1 MHTNNKKITYIQRNV
16 TDMANK
22 IYINHSKSL
31 VCKSEID
38 DIHIA
43 VYSQYNYTYLLMSTA
58 EILHLTSS

>member
-1 MHTNNKKITYIQRNV
+1 MV
-16 TDMANK
+16 NK